1 MLKSFAVLLGGAF
14 LPATLLASPPARPDI
29 TVMTQNQYLGADLT
43 PIVAAESPLEY
54 NLAVLDAL
62 SAVAANNAPERVQAL
77 ADTILEQNAHLVGLQ
92 EMFRFDCVE
101 SGTMPDACSL
111 FTAATNDHLQL
122 TLDVVGDDYY
132 LAGVVNNLTI
142 PDAEFGLPGLP
153 VFLDADLIPDVFI
166 QVLDRDVIL
175 ARSDVPTT
183 VAALPCLSAKASEDG
198 CNYST
203 IAEADALGET
213 ISIQRG
219 FVAVDAEVN
228 GQHYRFVNTHLEVQF
243 PAPEQDAPL
252 IQAAQA
258 TELIATMTLFP
269 PPAGANLIIVGDI
282 NSDPLHPVFQ
292 TSFGEMAYPPYKQ
305 LQMGL
310 SVWGDPLSASYTDI
324 WSLRPGKPPGHTCC
338 EAADLSNNLSNHD
351 ERIDVIFN
359 LQPPVRVKANVL
371 NNDSEDK
378 TTSGLWPSDH
388 ASVVGKLFYW

>member
-219 FVAVDAEVN
+219 YVAVDAEVN
-228 GQHYRFVNTHLEVQF
+228 GQDYRFVNTHLEVQF

-310 SVWGDPLSASYTDI
+310 NIWGDPLSAPYTDI
-324 WSLRPGKPPGHTCC
+324 WPLRPGKPPGHTCC
-338 EAADLSNNLSNHD
+338 EAADLSNNHSNHD

-378 TTSGLWPSDH
+378 TASGLWPSDH